1 MLIET
6 KQRTNSS
13 KVRRI
18 FENQLYIV
26 LTIIFMKFRELL
38 NLILG
43 FVFSASHGDN
53 IFHLIKENQEDFKL
67 HMM

>member
-1 MLIET
+1 
-6 KQRTNSS
+6 
-13 KVRRI
+13 
-18 FENQLYIV
+18 
-26 LTIIFMKFRELL
+26 MKFRELL

-53 IFHLIKENQEDFKL
+53 IFMKFRELLNLIVGFVFSASHGDNIFYLIKENQEDFKL